1 MLLSSQQELFIPYI
15 IYQETEN
22 KSHLSSCLICQS
34 SLLYVTD
41 PQENLNL
48 GKCLFYSILFWHL
61 VITKVLVHLSFP
73 EEKALNTAWV
83 IIGFVETQIWHSS
96 FGK

>member
-1 MLLSSQQELFIPYI
+1 MTSKLLSSQQELFIPYI
-15 IYQETEN
+15 IYQETE
-22 KSHLSSCLICQS
+22 SCLICQS

-48 GKCLFYSILFWHL
+48 GKYLFCSILFWHL

-73 EEKALNTAWV
+73 EEKALNTAWM
-83 IIGFVETQIWHSS
+83 IIGFVETQI
-96 FGK
+96 